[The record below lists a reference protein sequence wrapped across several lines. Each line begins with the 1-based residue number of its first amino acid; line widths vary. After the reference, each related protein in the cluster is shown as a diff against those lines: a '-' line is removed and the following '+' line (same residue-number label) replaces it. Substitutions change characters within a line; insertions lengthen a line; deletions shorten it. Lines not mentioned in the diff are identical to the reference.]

1 MQMGT
6 IIRYKH
12 DNLVNQHVIKKGTIA
27 MIQGIDTEKP
37 DARKV
42 ICEDG
47 FVHWTYKQ
55 NIKVYCDIIK
65 FK

>member
-1 MQMGT
+1 MGT

-42 ICEDG
+42 ICENG
-47 FVHWTYKQ
+47 FDRL
-55 NIKVYCDIIK
+55 I
-65 FK
+65 FKIY